1 MSVGVQKP
9 GFSEKAR
16 VLGKRLPIAYWVRV
30 IFALWLAWLL
40 IVVGYQ
46 AYVAARLQPE
56 RPDDSVMWTAKE
68 TLKDSQK
75 GKPTLLEPF
84 MNAQVAWD
92 SEFYLSIATKG
103 YDDPAIR
110 SVGEGARKFTL
121 SYAFM
126 PFYPFV
132 TRLVAFPL
140 RVFGLN
146 PIATATLAGVLVS
159 ALGALGGMLALYDL
173 ARRESAGKMRA
184 ETGAT
189 SIVSGTSM
197 LEDRA
202 GLDSEGLRSA
212 FYLVAFPTGFWL
224 AQVYTEGLFVG
235 LAFGCLAL
243 LRRTQFA
250 RAALLAVCATWTRAI
265 GVALVVPMVMAWARE
280 GDWMQLDLEWRQL
293 WSSGVPWR
301 PLVRGLIAFAP
312 LLAFAAWQ
320 FSRLR
325 QRLQLRGR
333 ALFRPRCARVRLDLR
348 GVEQRHPACDQRQP
362 AGGGVLPRR
371 DGGRSAR
378 LRRVLCRSAHAPR
391 RGLVQPF
398 GGLSLVHQRRGPG
411 HAPLHPRRARRLPG
425 PGKMGTQPCVRPGL
439 DDRVG
444 AADGRAGCAVHL
456 QFVGRVESQ
465 PLVPQ

>member
-132 TRLVAFPL
+132 TRFVAFPL

-159 ALGALGGMLALYDL
+159 ALGALGGMLALYEL
-173 ARRESAGKMRA
+173 GRRDSSAGGG
-184 ETGAT
+184 GAAGDD
-189 SIVSGTSM
+189 SILSGTSRTIAA
-197 LEDRA
+197 EGRSF
-202 GLDSEGLRSA
+202 LDSEGLRSA

-224 AQVYTEGLFVG
+224 AQIHTEGLFVG

-320 FSRLR
+320 FSRLGSGFSFVEEHYFGR
-325 QRLQLRGR
+325 GALAFGSTYAAWSNAIQRATSGNPQAAAYYL
-333 ALFRPRCARVRLDLR
+333 
-348 GVEQRHPACDQRQP
+348 VEM
-362 AGGGVLPRR
+362 AGAVL
-371 DGGRSAR
+371 G
-378 LRRVLCRSAHAPR
+378 
-391 RGLVQPF
+391 F
-398 GGLSLVHQRRGPG
+398 
-411 HAPLHPRRARRLPG
+411 
-425 PGKMGTQPCVRPGL
+425 
-439 DDRVG
+439 
-444 AADGRAGCAVHL
+444 AAFFAV
-456 QFVGRVESQ
+456 
-465 PLVPQ
+465 